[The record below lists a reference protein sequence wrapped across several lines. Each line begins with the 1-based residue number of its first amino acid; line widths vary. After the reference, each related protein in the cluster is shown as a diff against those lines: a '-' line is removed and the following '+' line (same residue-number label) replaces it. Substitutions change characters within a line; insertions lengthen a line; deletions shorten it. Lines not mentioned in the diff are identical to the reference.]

1 MESTS
6 TLKFKLRFHSLP
18 ITAMFKL
25 KQYEAI
31 WYLLN
36 IIEVKSFIYKGR
48 DDSQAWRGNGNK
60 TCQSR
65 GSWSRRASGGII
77 AAHGRS
83 GEPEE
88 AKGCSWG
95 MSGLIDFIKKVS
107 RITFIVVLYNNS

>member
-1 MESTS
+1 M
-6 TLKFKLRFHSLP
+6 
-18 ITAMFKL
+18 
-25 KQYEAI
+25 
-31 WYLLN
+31 
-36 IIEVKSFIYKGR
+36 SFIYKGR

-95 MSGLIDFIKKVS
+95 MSGLINFKKKVS
-107 RITFIVVLYNNS
+107 RHTFIVVLNTNT